1 MQVIRHVTH
10 CEGLVPGAYRLSVE
24 FILLR
29 GPGHAIMHVIS
40 MIQPYVGCLYAGPI
54 LKSIVCS
61 RTIDGSGGP
70 IPKVVWNAVLVGCLY
85 PRPILVTNI
94 DVETTFSETMKNHLQ
109 RIGLHNIC

>member
-24 FILLR
+24 FLLLR

-54 LKSIVCS
+54 LESIVCS

-70 IPKVVWNAVLVGCLY
+70 IPKVVWNAAL
-85 PRPILVTNI
+85 LVTNI
-94 DVETTFSETMKNHLQ
+94 DVETTFSETIEESSTKN
-109 RIGLHNIC
+109 RIAQYSLIK